1 MACEPKVFVR
11 AVTPEEGR
19 ELQRIT
25 KRSEQSIRVRHAI
38 VVMASAQR
46 QPVPLISKL
55 MQVSEGYVRE
65 VIHDFNE
72 KGFAALDLN
81 GAGVPAACSSWLTS
95 ANSPRCAPS
104 LSTAPIT
111 EPRRTGRRHRGL
123 HSLAQ
128 PACPAHVTDRL
139 ALTPVAIREG
149 HAFADTEFG
158 GKPWFVEHALVP
170 TAVFSTPE
178 IGTVGWPEHLAGEHC
193 GKLHVYKA
201 AFRPLKATLSG
212 RDERM
217 LMKLIVADDSEQ
229 GRRLPCAG
237 RGCRRD
243 RADGG
248 DRAAARGDEGGLR
261 RHDGAAPDGGG
272 GARDHARE
280 VGRSD

>member
-128 PACPAHVTDRL
+128 PACPAQTRL
-139 ALTPVAIREG
+139 RSGAGDPAAGLPAVRSLTGHRCQHHGIRPV
-149 HAFADTEFG
+149 D
-158 GKPWFVEHALVP
+158 
-170 TAVFSTPE
+170 S
-178 IGTVGWPEHLAGEHC
+178 
-193 GKLHVYKA
+193 
-201 AFRPLKATLSG
+201 RP
-212 RDERM
+212 
-217 LMKLIVADDSEQ
+217 
-229 GRRLPCAG
+229 
-237 RGCRRD
+237 
-243 RADGG
+243 
-248 DRAAARGDEGGLR
+248 
-261 RHDGAAPDGGG
+261 
-272 GARDHARE
+272 
-280 VGRSD
+280 